1 MSAVFSALV
10 EVFLLIG
17 LGVLLRR
24 VLIREDAQWTGIER
38 FVYFVGFPALL
49 IRTLADA
56 PLGSA
61 PIGAVGGAL
70 AGAVMLMAAI
80 CLALRPLLGIDG
92 AAFTS
97 LFQGATRWQTF
108 VALAVAST
116 LYGDAGVTLAAVAIA
131 AMIPLLNVIN
141 VWTLARFTSAAPPR
155 AAEILRAIL
164 QNPLI
169 WGCAIGLALNAAA
182 LDWPAPVAALVD
194 SLGRTSLPL
203 GLLLVGAGLRLD
215 RVLRPQTATLVATGL
230 KLVVMPA
237 LALGLGMLFGAHPT
251 GLAVIAC
258 CAAVPA
264 ASNAYVLARQMG
276 GDAPLMAEI
285 LTVQT
290 IGATVTMPAV
300 LALVT
305 H

>member
-1 MSAVFSALV
+1 MPVVFRALV
-10 EVFLLIG
+10 DVFLLIA
-17 LGVLLRR
+17 LGVALRR
-24 VLIREDAQWTGIER
+24 VVIREDAQWAGIER

-49 IRTLADA
+49 IRTLAQA
-56 PLGSA
+56 PLASA

-70 AGAVMLMAAI
+70 AGAVILMTAI
-80 CLALRPLLGIDG
+80 CLAMRPLLKIDG
-92 AAFTS
+92 AAFS
-97 LFQGATRWQTF
+97 SVFQGATRWQTF
-108 VALAVAST
+108 VALAVASA

-141 VWTLARFTSAAPPR
+141 VWALARFAAASRPR
-155 AAEILRAIL
+155 GRDVLLAIG

-169 WGCAIGLALNAAA
+169 WGCLIGLALNVTG
-182 LDWPAPVAALVD
+182 LPWPAPAVALFDAL
-194 SLGRTSLPL
+194 GTTSLPL
-203 GLLLVGAGLRLD
+203 GLLMVGAGLRVERL
-215 RVLRPQTATLVATGL
+215 LRPRAATLVATGL

-237 LALGLGMLFGAHPT
+237 LAIGLGLLFGAHHS

-258 CAAVPA
+258 CAAVPT

-290 IGATVTMPAV
+290 VAAALTMPAV
-300 LALVT
+300 LALVG
-305 H
+305 

>member
-1 MSAVFSALV
+1 MPVFHALL
-10 EVFLLIG
+10 EVFLLIA

-24 VLIREDAQWTGIER
+24 VLIREDAQWIGIER

-70 AGAVMLMAAI
+70 ASAVLLMSGI
-80 CLALRPLLGIDG
+80 CLALRPLLRLDG

-108 VALAVAST
+108 VALAVASA
-116 LYGDAGVTLAAVAIA
+116 LYGDSGITLAAVAIA

-141 VWTLARFTSAAPPR
+141 VWALARFAAADRPR
-155 AAEILRAIL
+155 GRDVLRAIL

-169 WGCAIGLALNAAA
+169 WACIIGLALNAAN
-182 LDWPAPVAALVD
+182 LTWPAPVAALFD
-194 SLGRTSLPL
+194 SIGRTSLPL
-203 GLLLVGAGLRLD
+203 GLLMVGGGLRLD
-215 RVLRPQTATLVATGL
+215 RVLRPRAATFVATGL

-237 LALGLGMLFGAHPT
+237 LAIGLGMLFGAHPT
-251 GLAVIAC
+251 GIAVIAC
-258 CAAVPA
+258 CSAVPT

-290 IGATVTMPAV
+290 IAAAVTLPAV
-300 LALVT
+300 LALVS
-305 H
+305 

>member
-1 MSAVFSALV
+1 MPVVFRALV
-10 EVFLLIG
+10 DVFLLIA
-17 LGVLLRR
+17 LGIALRR
-24 VLIREDAQWTGIER
+24 LVIREDAQWTGIER

-56 PLGSA
+56 PLASA

-70 AGAVMLMAAI
+70 AGAVIIMTAI
-80 CLALRPLLGIDG
+80 CLVMRPLMKIDG

-97 LFQGATRWQTF
+97 VFQGATRWQTF
-108 VALAVAST
+108 VALAVASS
-116 LYGDAGVTLAAVAIA
+116 LYGDTGVTLAAVAIA

-141 VWTLARFTSAAPPR
+141 VWALARFAAASPPR
-155 AAEILRAIL
+155 GRDVLVAIL

-169 WGCAIGLALNAAA
+169 WGCVIGLVLNVTGLPWPAPAAA
-182 LDWPAPVAALVD
+182 LFDA
-194 SLGRTSLPL
+194 LGRTSLPL
-203 GLLLVGAGLRLD
+203 GLLMVGAGLRVD
-215 RVLRPQTATLVATGL
+215 QALRPRAATLVATGL

-237 LALGLGMLFGAHPT
+237 LAIGLGVLFGAHRT

-258 CAAVPA
+258 CAAVPT

-290 IGATVTMPAV
+290 IAAAVTMPAV
-300 LALVT
+300 LALVG
-305 H
+305 

>member
-1 MSAVFSALV
+1 MPSVFQALF
-10 EVFLLIG
+10 EVFLLIA
-17 LGVLLRR
+17 LGVFLRR

-38 FVYFVGFPALL
+38 LVYFVGFPALL
-49 IRTLADA
+49 IRTLAGA

-61 PIGAVGGAL
+61 PLGAVGGAL
-70 AGAVMLMAAI
+70 ASSVILMSGI
-80 CLALRPLLGIDG
+80 CLALRPLLRIDG
-92 AAFTS
+92 AAFSS

-116 LYGDAGVTLAAVAIA
+116 LYGDAGITLAAVAIA
-131 AMIPLLNVIN
+131 AMVPLLNVIN
-141 VWTLARFTSAAPPR
+141 VWVLARFAAAGRPR
-155 AAEILRAIL
+155 RRDVLRAIL

-169 WGCAIGLALNAAA
+169 WGCVIGLALNAAA
-182 LDWPAPVAALVD
+182 PTWPGPLAVLFD
-194 SLGRTSLPL
+194 SIGRTSLPL
-203 GLLLVGAGLRLD
+203 GLLMVGAGLRIE
-215 RVLRPQTATLVATGL
+215 RILRPRAATLVATGL

-237 LALGLGMLFGAHPT
+237 LAIGLGMLFGAHQT

-258 CAAVPA
+258 CAAVPS

-290 IGATVTMPAV
+290 IAAAVTMPAA
-300 LALVT
+300 LALVA
-305 H
+305 